1 MNKRT
6 HQDLVMKNGGAK
18 GLDLLCLSH
27 LRWNFVYQRPQHL
40 LSRAAKHQRVFFF
53 EEPFF
58 HDGAAYLELR
68 PEEGGPLVAVPHLPH
83 GLSEAEHNQALR
95 KLLDELLVQQNIKS
109 FISWYYTPMALKFSR
124 HLKPELCVYDCM
136 DQLSHF
142 KGASREIPL
151 LEQELFRKS
160 DLVFTG
166 GQSLYEAKREEH
178 HSVHA
183 FPSSVDVQHFIR
195 ARSSIEAL
203 PGHPVIK
210 GPKIGYLGVIDER
223 LDIELLDAVARQRPD
238 WNLVMVGPIVKID
251 PASLPRYSNVH
262 YLGPK
267 TYAEL
272 PYCLAD
278 WDIAMLPFARND
290 ATRYISPTK
299 TPEYLS
305 AGCRVISTSIRD
317 VVYPYGEKSLVSI
330 ADDAATFIA
339 CAEAHLAQTPTAREQ
354 WLKRVD
360 LFLASQS
367 WDRTFDSMWRLMDKG
382 LERGSSL
389 REATRNIP
397 RYPQP
402 QTHFSAEISGS
413 AKVKSGSSTAG
424 GKIAMAPG

>member
-6 HQDLVMKNGGAK
+6 HQDLIMKNGGAK

-53 EEPFF
+53 EEPIF
-58 HDGAAYLELR
+58 HDGAAQLEIK
-68 PEEGGPLVAVPHLPH
+68 EEELSPIVAVPHLPH
-83 GLSEAEHNQALR
+83 GLSEAEQMQAIR
-95 KLLDELLVQQNIKS
+95 KLLDELISRYEVKS
-109 FISWYYTPMALKFSR
+109 YISWYYTPMALKFSR
-124 HLKPELCVYDCM
+124 HLKPELCIYDCM

-151 LEQELFRKS
+151 LEQELFRKA

-183 FPSSVDVQHFIR
+183 FPSSVDVQHFIKAR
-195 ARSSIEAL
+195 AGLTPIAGLEGVS
-203 PGHPVIK
+203 

-223 LDIELLDAVARQRPD
+223 IDIELLDQVARLRPD
-238 WNLVMVGPIVKID
+238 WNLIMVGPVVKID
-251 PASLPRYSNVH
+251 PAALPRHPNIH

-272 PYCLAD
+272 PHCLTT
-278 WDIAMLPFARND
+278 WDIAILPFARND

-317 VVYPYGEKSLVSI
+317 VVYPYGEKNLVAI
-330 ADDAATFIA
+330 ADDASSFVNA
-339 CAEAHLAQTPTAREQ
+339 AEQILAQSPSARES

-360 LFLASQS
+360 LFLATQS
-367 WDRTFDSMWRLMDKG
+367 WDRTFDAMWRLMDKS
-382 LERGSSL
+382 LERSEKDKEL
-389 REATRNIP
+389 RTHMGRYAQPAAHFANDATV
-397 RYPQP
+397 
-402 QTHFSAEISGS
+402 AAG
-413 AKVKSGSSTAG
+413 GSSTSG
-424 GKIAMAPG
+424 GKVAMAPG

>member
-1 MNKRT
+1 MNKRA

-58 HDGAAYLELR
+58 HDEAPRLDVHAH
-68 PEEGGPLVAVPHLPH
+68 EGGPIVGVPHLPH
-83 GLSEAEHNQALR
+83 GLSEGEQIQAIR
-95 KLLDELLVQQNIKS
+95 KLLDEMIARYEINS
-109 FISWYYTPMALKFSR
+109 YISWYYTPMALKFSR
-124 HLKPELCVYDCM
+124 HLRPELCVYDCM

-151 LEQELFRKS
+151 LEQELFRKA

-183 FPSSVDVQHFIR
+183 FPSSVDVQHFIK
-195 ARSSIEAL
+195 ARDGLPSLAAL
-203 PGHPVIK
+203 EGVK

-223 LDIELLDAVARQRPD
+223 IDIELLDQVAKARPD
-238 WNLVMVGPIVKID
+238 WNIVMVGPIVKID
-251 PASLPRYSNVH
+251 PATLPRHANVH

-272 PYCLAD
+272 PQCLAD

-317 VVYPYGEKSLVSI
+317 VVYPYGEKNLVAI
-330 ADDAATFIA
+330 ADNAAEFIA
-339 CAEAHLAQTPTAREQ
+339 AAEQLLALTPTARES

-360 LFLASQS
+360 LFLTTQS
-367 WDRTFDSMWRLMDKG
+367 WDRTFEAMWRLMDKS
-382 LERGSSL
+382 LERTEKDK
-389 REATRNIP
+389 EARTHLG
-397 RYPQP
+397 RYPKP
-402 QTHFSAEISGS
+402 AAHFTNDAAVAAGS
-413 AKVKSGSSTAG
+413 ASSG
-424 GKIAMAPG
+424 GKIAISPG